1 MTLETRASSADI
13 FTKRGDVGS
22 VGTHA
27 SSIYGESEQLSLLDA
42 QAGIVEL
49 GEAIAFGGYEAI
61 EHGSI
66 QRPWWATLG
75 GSLVDDVE
83 ELSPVSTVPHFA
95 PLFPWADLHAIGC
108 KKTVLGS
115 MKQDALLSA
124 LPEEERR

>member
-1 MTLETRASSADI
+1 MILETRASSADI

-27 SSIYGESEQLSLLDA
+27 PSIYGESEQLGLLDA
-42 QAGIVEL
+42 QAGIVEF
-49 GEAIAFGGYEAI
+49 GEAIAFGGYETI

-66 QRPWWATLG
+66 ERPRRAALG

-95 PLFPWADLHAIGC
+95 PL
-108 KKTVLGS
+108 
-115 MKQDALLSA
+115 
-124 LPEEERR
+124 LPVGWPSCDWMQKNRFG